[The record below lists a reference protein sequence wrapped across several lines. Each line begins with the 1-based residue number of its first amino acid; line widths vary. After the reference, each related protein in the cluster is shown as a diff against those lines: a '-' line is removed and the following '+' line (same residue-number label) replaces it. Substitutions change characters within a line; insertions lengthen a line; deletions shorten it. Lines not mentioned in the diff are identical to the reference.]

1 MQKRP
6 DPFEWVRPFPCL
18 GCILCK
24 VTKLFL
30 DGETPEG
37 QDALI
42 ELVERGWIGRNRLN
56 KDTYFLAT
64 HSLIRQL
71 ILNEL
76 APSVDECSAF
86 FAQLERSFTDFVEL
100 LEETGYPISTSSSH
114 PQQRETERSRRGT
127 PCCTDRCCLWLLA
140 GCVR

>member
-76 APSVDECSAF
+76 APSADDCSAF

-114 PQQRETERSRRGT
+114 PQQRETERSRPDA
-127 PCCTDRCCLWLLA
+127 PCQKPQTTAICTTERSP
-140 GCVR
+140 